1 MQIISCLL
9 VLLVNTDVTAQI
21 SYLVGDA
28 TVTRNE
34 TLYKA
39 VLNAQLQVNDI
50 ITTQSESECEIK
62 FEDYSLVHLGP
73 NSSIRIERK
82 EKTDKGVFHRIFM
95 SLGTVV
101 TKVTK
106 LNKNDEYEM
115 RTEAAQAFIRGTTF
129 KTDIDS
135 IGGSTFSVFEGAIA
149 VKSLLEGA
157 KEILVNEKVK
167 SVIKK
172 GELEPLVDQLSDLEI
187 ADFTERFQDFINR
200 GAVLDSLR
208 ARIEEKI
215 DSLQEKKDDLI
226 DDGKKKLKD
235 LFK

>member
-1 MQIISCLL
+1 MQLISCLMI
-9 VLLVNTDVTAQI
+9 LLVNVEVPAHI
-21 SYLVGDA
+21 SFLVGDA
-28 TVTRNE
+28 IVTRNE
-34 TLYKA
+34 KLYKA
-39 VLNAQLQVNDI
+39 VLDAQLIVGDI
-50 ITTQSESECEIK
+50 VTTKTESECEIK
-62 FEDYSLVHLGP
+62 FADYSLVHLGP

-82 EKTDKGVFHRIFM
+82 EQTDKGVFHRIFA
-95 SLGTVV
+95 SLGTIV

-115 RTEAAQAFIRGTTF
+115 RTESAQAFIRGTTF

-135 IGGSTFSVFEGAIA
+135 LAGSTFSVFEGTIA
-149 VKSLLEGA
+149 VRSLLEGA
-157 KEILVNEKVK
+157 KEILVNENVK

-172 GELEPLVDQLSDLEI
+172 GELEPLLDQLSDLEI
-187 ADFTERFQDFINR
+187 AEFTERFKDFINR

-208 ARIEEKI
+208 ARIEDRI
-215 DSLQEKKDDLI
+215 DDLKDKKDDLI

>member
-1 MQIISCLL
+1 MQLISCLL
-9 VLLVNTDVTAQI
+9 VLLVNAEVPAEI
-21 SYLVGDA
+21 SFLVGEA

-34 TLYKA
+34 KLYKA
-39 VLNAQLQVNDI
+39 VLNAQLVVGDI
-50 ITTQSESECEIK
+50 VTTKAESECEIK
-62 FEDYSLVHLGP
+62 FADYSLVHLGS
-73 NSSIRIERK
+73 NSSIKIERK
-82 EKTDKGVFHRIFM
+82 EQTDKGVFHRIFA
-95 SLGTVV
+95 SLGTIV

-129 KTDIDS
+129 KTDVDS
-135 IGGSTFSVFEGAIA
+135 ISGSTFSVFEGTVA
-149 VKSLLEGA
+149 VKSLIEGA

-172 GELEPLVDQLSDLEI
+172 GELEPLIDQLSDIEI
-187 ADFTERFQDFINR
+187 AEFTESFKDFINR

-215 DSLQEKKDDLI
+215 DSLKEKKDDLI